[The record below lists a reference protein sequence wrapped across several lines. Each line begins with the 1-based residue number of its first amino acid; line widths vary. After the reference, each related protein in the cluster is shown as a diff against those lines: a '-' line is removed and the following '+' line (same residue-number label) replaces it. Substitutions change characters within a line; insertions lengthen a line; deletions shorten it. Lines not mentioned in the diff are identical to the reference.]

1 MRLKPFLNIQNHQ
14 AWWFL
19 LCVYSVTLLTG
30 CSDAKTLPPVQQSFY
45 VFGTQVNIEIV
56 DTPEALAQQAIIN
69 IEQRFHQFNRD
80 WHAWEKGGILSKI
93 NQSIAEQTPIKVP
106 NGVKQFIIK
115 SQQLAAQSD
124 YLFDPGIGQLINLWG
139 FHAEDWQ
146 GPPPSKDQITAW
158 LQHRPSIKAIHFKG
172 NQLISD
178 NPDVQL
184 DFGGNAKGL
193 ALDIAIN
200 TLKQSGIRNAIVN
213 IGGDMRIIGQKR
225 PSHAVSQDH
234 SDAWHIGI
242 QSPANP
248 QKPIAWL
255 EISGDESI
263 VTSGNYQRFFE
274 WQGKRYS
281 HIINPNTGKP
291 ADAFLSVTVIHQDA
305 TTADAAATALMI
317 AGPDNWQTIAKQMGI
332 TQAILIDQ
340 ANQFHMTPAIS
351 ERLHFID

>member
-1 MRLKPFLNIQNHQ
+1 MRIKSFFSVQNNQ
-14 AWWFL
+14 AWSFL
-19 LCVYSVTLLTG
+19 LCFYTLAALIG
-30 CSDAKTLPPVQQSFY
+30 CSEPKPLPPVQQSFY

-56 DTPEALAQQAIIN
+56 DTPKPLAQQAIID

-93 NQSIAEQTPIKVP
+93 NQAIAQQTPIEVP
-106 NGVKQFIIK
+106 SGVKEFIIK

-124 YLFDPGIGQLINLWG
+124 YLFDPGIGQLIDLWG
-139 FHAEDWQ
+139 FHSEDWQ
-146 GPPPSKDQITAW
+146 GPPPSKAQIAAW
-158 LQHRPSIKAIHFKG
+158 LKNRPSIIAIHFEG
-172 NQLISD
+172 NQLIS
-178 NPDVQL
+178 NNRDVQL

-225 PSHAVSQDH
+225 PSHAVSQDNTE
-234 SDAWHIGI
+234 AWHIGI

-248 QKPIAWL
+248 NKPIAWL

-263 VTSGNYQRFFE
+263 VTSGSYQRFFE

-281 HIINPNTGKP
+281 HIINPNTGTP
-291 ADAFLSVTVIHQDA
+291 ADAFLSVTVIHRDA

-317 AGPDNWQTIAKQMGI
+317 AGPDNWQAIAKRMGI

-340 ANQFHMTPAIS
+340 ANQFYITPAMS
-351 ERLHFID
+351 ERLHFIE